1 VYEAAHEVVSRT
13 RSGEGPCFL
22 EFKTYRWHHHFE
34 GGYFPDLRPQDGVE
48 SWKGKCPVRRFE
60 KKLKEDGILDTEEI
74 EAIEQDIITRIDDAV
89 NFAVES
95 PYPDPEDALEGV
107 YSE

>member
-1 VYEAAHEVVSRT
+1 M
-13 RSGEGPCFL
+13 
-22 EFKTYRWHHHFE
+22 
-34 GGYFPDLRPQDGVE
+34 PD
-48 SWKGKCPVRRFE
+48 KE
-60 KKLKEDGILDTEEI
+60 KKLKEDRILDPEEI
-74 EAIEQDIITRIDDAV
+74 EAIDRDIITRIDEAV